1 MFRDFKYDPIAD
13 GSVGITFRYDSKNR
27 LAAIADLGGERASY
41 VFDPLEWL
49 IRRYGG
55 QVVKSVPGDPGFCT
69 SPSPAWTFGLVPAGS
84 PPVYAIYLYSA
95 KRLEGRDWQN
105 DYSVSA
111 GALSLAAEPAE
122 HELDDDDWYKLGT
135 VTLPRCESAVTLR
148 FLGEGAAAEIVWLVA
163 EGA

>member
-1 MFRDFKYDPIAD
+1 MNK
-13 GSVGITFRYDSKNR
+13 R
-27 LAAIADLGGERASY
+27 LY
-41 VFDPLEWL
+41 
-49 IRRYGG
+49 
-55 QVVKSVPGDPGFCT
+55 CT
-69 SPSPAWTFGLVPAGS
+69 SPGPAWTFGLVPAES

-111 GALSLAAEPAE
+111 GTLSIAAEPAE

-135 VTLPRCESAVTLR
+135 VTLPRCTTAVTLQY
-148 FLGEGAAAEIVWLVA
+148 LGKGAAAEIVWLVA